1 MLHFVRND
9 VGELRKMRKII
20 IILIISILS
29 LVELSAQNCDADFV
43 FNVDSTDLVSF
54 QNQSDTYG
62 LTLCSSTWDFGDG
75 FTSTLQNPSHQY
87 DTSGVYTVCLT
98 IETSS
103 DSSCSVID
111 CVDSICY
118 TVNVNIVPPCNMSLS
133 HTQIN
138 VSVNGSNDGSI
149 DLTVSNGIAP
159 YSYNWNSGQ
168 TTEDISSLVAGEY
181 LVTVTDNNGCQDSL
195 NITITE
201 PPIIVEYS
209 LLGQVFAKT
218 ALLPEGIALLIDDEN
233 RVLAKTEINSG
244 QYQFLNVDS
253 GQYTVYAVPYFD
265 LDYEFFP
272 IYFPTY
278 YGDAA
283 YWNTSNLILVDS
295 VRTADIHLNYYDEI
309 LHGQAFVSGVVNY
322 EEDSGFEEA
331 IYLQNWFAVF
341 NKSLNNQAASNVTV
355 LLKDENLQ
363 IIDFCLTDAQGNYQ
377 FDKIPYGGYSIY
389 VEKSGKNTL
398 PVEIY
403 LSEEEDSLELVNLTI
418 QANEVISVPE
428 NIISEHNLNI
438 YPNPFTDE
446 IRIELSEI
454 SNNYDISIID
464 IAGREVISQQITK
477 ENTVI
482 NTSILEKGAYVL
494 SCKSASNSVFIK
506 KIIKN

>member
-1 MLHFVRND
+1 M
-9 VGELRKMRKII
+9 KKII
-20 IILIISILS
+20 VILIIGILS
-29 LVELSAQNCDADFV
+29 LIKLSAQNCDADFTS
-43 FNVDSTDLVSF
+43 NVDSTNLVNF

-75 FTSTLQNPSHQY
+75 FTSTLLNPSHQY

-118 TVNVNIVPPCNMSLS
+118 TVNVNIVPPCNLSLS

-138 VSVNGSNDGSI
+138 VSENGSNDGSI

-181 LVTVTDNNGCQDSL
+181 SVTVADNNGCQDSL

-209 LLGQVFAKT
+209 LLGQIFAKT

-233 RVLAKTEINSG
+233 KVLAKTEINSG
-244 QYQFLNVDS
+244 QYQFLNIDS

-272 IYFPTY
+272 IYFPSY
-278 YGDAA
+278 YGDITN
-283 YWNTSNLILVDS
+283 WNSSNLILVDS
-295 VRTADIHLNYYDEI
+295 IRIADIHLDYYDEI
-309 LHGQAFVSGVVNY
+309 LHGQAFVSGMVNY

-331 IYLQNWFAVF
+331 IYQQNWFSNF

-355 LLKDENLQ
+355 LLKDDNSQ
-363 IIDFCLTDAQGNYQ
+363 VIDFCLTDGQGNYQ

-403 LSEEEDSLELVNLTI
+403 LSPKKDSLQLVNLTI
-418 QANEVISVPE
+418 QTNDVISVPE
-428 NIISEHNLNI
+428 NHSLNQNFSI
-438 YPNPFTDE
+438 YPNPFTNE
-446 IRIELSEI
+446 IRIKLTEI
-454 SNNYDISIID
+454 NKNYNISIID
-464 IAGREVISQQITK
+464 IAGRKVISQQITK

-482 NTSILEKGAYVL
+482 NTSILEKGTYVL
-494 SCKSASNSVFIK
+494 SCKTASNSILVK